1 MNRSRQE
8 FWPEARKPLQAA
20 EDATGMPTRRPGPA
34 QTHSAATSCRAD
46 KNGGGGDSVA
56 QERDGG
62 TPEFLSKGRDREHSE
77 EGEGEP
83 HHPGRERR
91 DKMEGIHRQEL
102 VRV

>member
-1 MNRSRQE
+1 MPRGSQHEGRDQ
-8 FWPEARKPLQAA
+8 PRHTQLQHPV
-20 EDATGMPTRRPGPA
+20 EQIKT
-34 QTHSAATSCRAD
+34 
-46 KNGGGGDSVA
+46 GGGGDSVA